1 MFPAPGDSIRDSEI
15 NMKPNQG
22 LAERGGFELALK
34 SKKKKNTNKTKK
46 QTCRPL
52 AQI

>member
-22 LAERGGFELALK
+22 LAERGGFELALNR
-34 SKKKKNTNKTKK
+34 KKNTNKTKK